1 MDRAEI
7 VEAARRA
14 VAAVQRLDYEAATEF
29 IQPEVRAWDVY
40 LLLREAA
47 AMAAQPGLRQFGV
60 LSGLGT
66 WMPDIRPDETP
77 EQVFGLRF
85 VAAHMNGDDRTA
97 EALFGVVWDSMADD
111 VEGRQFDR
119 SFAAVLALAAV
130 YGDRL

>member
-1 MDRAEI
+1 MEKAEI
-7 VEAARRA
+7 AAAARRA

-29 IQPEVRAWDVY
+29 IQEGVSAWDTY
-40 LLLREAA
+40 LLLREVA
-47 AMAAQPGLRQFGV
+47 AMAAQPGLRQFGQ

-85 VAAHMNGDDRTA
+85 VAAHMNGDGRTA

-111 VEGRQFDR
+111 VEGRYFAR
-119 SFAAVLALAAV
+119 SFAAVLTLAAV